1 MDTTKK
7 NNGKQEF
14 KMTNTHIAMGVMAV
28 ILLVIIVIYMNMNI
42 DKKIETPGK
51 TVETS
56 TTLQTYS
63 KAPASSDQQT
73 NIGVEIS
80 SE

>member
-1 MDTTKK
+1 MNTDSDIS
-7 NNGKQEF
+7 QF

-28 ILLVIIVIYMNMNI
+28 ILIIIVVIYMHI

-51 TVETS
+51 TTETS

-63 KAPASSDQQT
+63 KAPESSEQQT

-80 SE
+80 VV